1 MKASATIEDDRKS
14 GRGDTA
20 GAMPAALVPC
30 GIIVVFLLLVVG
42 RRVMP
47 EWTVVV
53 PDGWVIPFIDGINT
67 IVEFLRNVP
76 IFFGLFTFRDLTRT
90 LAVAIEWPLDL
101 IEGILISGFKSIG
114 VPALPWI
121 MVAGLAAVFGW
132 WLKGWRLALLAGTCI
147 TYVALFGKW
156 KLSMITLSV
165 VLVAAPVAGL
175 LALGLGILAFN
186 WRPFE
191 RLLVPVLNVMQSLP
205 HFSYLIP
212 VSVFIGVSHRAGA
225 IATILFAI
233 PPMAR
238 LTVLGLRGVSSEIIE
253 AGKMAGSTPRQ
264 MLWKVQIPAARD
276 ALMVGV
282 NQVIMQCLA
291 MVVIA
296 SFVGAKGLGHDL
308 LFRLQSLRIGQALE
322 NGVAIVFIAIMLDRL
337 SLALSEKQ
345 PEHKEDGPFWRSH
358 PFLASAGLVV
368 VVSAIL
374 AQITPLA
381 QTLPKEYTITTAPF
395 WDSLVDFMTVNLHG
409 PLSVVKDGLLLHVLI
424 PLRSAFQ
431 SVPWIA
437 AVFLVGAIGWRL
449 GGWRLAAT
457 VSAFV
462 LFIAFSGFWE
472 RALITAYMVAFAV
485 FLCVLIGVP
494 IGIWAAGGEGRAK
507 AVQLLCDTFQTFPSF
522 IYLIPVIMLFQVG
535 DVAAIA
541 AIVIY
546 ASIPAIRYTMF
557 GLKNV
562 PAQTVEAA
570 TMAGCTPWQALWK
583 VRLPLAFPEIMLGV
597 NQTIMFALFM
607 VIIAAFIG
615 TKDLGQEIFRA
626 LTFADAGKGLV
637 VGLCVAFM
645 GLAVDRL
652 VSAWAAKRKQE
663 LGLA

>member
-1 MKASATIEDDRKS
+1 MKADATIEGVRER
-14 GRGDTA
+14 GRGETA
-20 GAMPAALVPC
+20 WTLPPAMAPLA
-30 GIIVVFLLLVVG
+30 IVIAFLLLVMG
-42 RRVMP
+42 RNALPAWAVVIP
-47 EWTVVV
+47 EGAT
-53 PDGWVIPFIDGINT
+53 IPFIDGINAV
-67 IVEFLRNVP
+67 VEFLRSVP
-76 IFFGLFTFRDLTRT
+76 IFFGLFTFRDLTRS
-90 LAVAIEWPLDL
+90 LAMAIEWPLDL
-101 IEGILISGFKSIG
+101 IEGILISGFKALG
-114 VPALPWI
+114 LPPLPWI

-132 WLKGWRLALLAGTCI
+132 WLKGWKLALLAGSCI
-147 TYVALFGKW
+147 AYLALFGKW

-165 VLVAAPVAGL
+165 VLVAAPVAGI
-175 LALGLGILAFN
+175 LALGLGVLAFK

-191 RLLVPVLNVMQSLP
+191 QVLTPVLNVMQSLP

-225 IATILFAI
+225 IATVLFAI

-238 LTVLGLRGVSSEIIE
+238 LTILGLRGVSKEVLE
-253 AGKMAGSTPRQ
+253 AGVMGGCTKKQ

-322 NGVAIVFIAIMLDRL
+322 NGVAIVFMAIMLDRL

-345 PEHKEDGPFWRSH
+345 PEHKEDGPFWQTH
-358 PFLASAGLVV
+358 PFLTAAGAVIVISAV
-368 VVSAIL
+368 L
-374 AQITPLA
+374 AALTPLA
-381 QTLPKEYTITTAPF
+381 AALPKEYTITTAPF
-395 WDSLVDFMTVNLHG
+395 WDGLVDFMTVNLHG
-409 PLSVVKDGLLLHVLI
+409 PLSVLKDALLLNVLI
-424 PLRSAFQ
+424 PLRTAFQ
-431 SVPWIA
+431 AVPWVA
-437 AVFLVGAIGWRL
+437 AVFLVAAIGWRL
-449 GGWRLAAT
+449 GGWKLAAT
-457 VSAFV
+457 VAGFI

-494 IGIWAAGGEGRAK
+494 LGIWAAANDRRASF
-507 AVQLLCDTFQTFPSF
+507 AQLLCDTFQTFPSF

-583 VRLPLAFPEIMLGV
+583 VRLPLAFPEIMLGI

-645 GLAVDRL
+645 GLAFDRL
-652 VSAWAAKRKQE
+652 VTAWAARRKQE